1 LLGAILLDTAK
12 ATEFLDGL
20 EPTDFFL
27 PFHQVVFRHMKRL
40 RSLGMPTNDLV
51 LLIDAI
57 AESNETEAAG
67 GADFIASLTDGRAR
81 VSNCAYYADIVR
93 TNAQGRAAIYLCQS
107 NIDRLLGANGNLA
120 AVLEDISNHSA
131 SIYVKFGQK
140 EPDPYRTAA
149 DVAEAT
155 PAIELLVE
163 PYLVKGA
170 VTAAA

>member
-1 LLGAILLDTAK
+1 
-12 ATEFLDGL
+12 
-20 EPTDFFL
+20 
-27 PFHQVVFRHMKRL
+27 
-40 RSLGMPTNDLV
+40 
-51 LLIDAI
+51 
-57 AESNETEAAG
+57 
-67 GADFIASLTDGRAR
+67 
-81 VSNCAYYADIVR
+81 
-93 TNAQGRAAIYLCQS
+93 
-107 NIDRLLGANGNLA
+107 LLGANGNLA